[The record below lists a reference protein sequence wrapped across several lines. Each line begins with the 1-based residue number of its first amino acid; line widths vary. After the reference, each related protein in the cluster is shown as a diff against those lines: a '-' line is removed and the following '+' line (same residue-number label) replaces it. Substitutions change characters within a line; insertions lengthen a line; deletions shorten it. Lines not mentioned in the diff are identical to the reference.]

1 MRAVLYKASIDRLFK
16 RMRFAQSVL
25 TQQAVNTLKGPVK
38 DAAVEP
44 PISVVAILKAGRQP
58 PALLS

>member
-38 DAAVEP
+38 DVAVEP
-44 PISVVAILKAGRQP
+44 QYRSSQSLRRDGSRRHC
-58 PALLS
+58 

>member
-38 DAAVEP
+38 TSPSNPQYRSSQSLRRDG
-44 PISVVAILKAGRQP
+44 SRRHC
-58 PALLS
+58 